1 MAANS
6 RKKGAKD
13 SKHSLQEALDEC
25 HDLLQKMKK
34 PKRKSRFNF
43 FRDPLTGR
51 RKSHYPYKPRFQ
63 DEHVPCTSSND
74 DIDQSLL
81 GEVDDVGHEMPS
93 TSSVEEDDLE
103 TTIVRCEEVL
113 ATFPSTSRNW
123 ETRMT
128 SLTSSWDSAR
138 KQLIEAVLT
147 CEGLPSPD
155 CCSIC
160 LEGKV
165 GIRCIECPIQFM
177 CSSCDEKVHNCL
189 PFHDRDAY
197 VNGYFHAIPP
207 TVGVDEEDCTQIIG
221 IYMLIVNSFPVPNIP
236 DHCSS
241 CKETGFIKQ
250 LPSPGFLII
259 VNEK

>member
-34 PKRKSRFNF
+34 PKRKSHFNF

-103 TTIVRCEEVL
+103 TAIARCEEVL

-138 KQLIEAVLT
+138 KQL
-147 CEGLPSPD
+147 
-155 CCSIC
+155 
-160 LEGKV
+160 
-165 GIRCIECPIQFM
+165 
-177 CSSCDEKVHNCL
+177 
-189 PFHDRDAY
+189 
-197 VNGYFHAIPP
+197 
-207 TVGVDEEDCTQIIG
+207 
-221 IYMLIVNSFPVPNIP
+221 
-236 DHCSS
+236 
-241 CKETGFIKQ
+241 
-250 LPSPGFLII
+250 
-259 VNEK
+259 